1 MPVISVILALLPL
14 LGIVYIIFF
23 SGWGL
28 TVDALFTSLILAAIS
43 GIFVLNLALE
53 FLAGKSGSEA
63 GARREEA
70 AASLGGASSGATRV
84 QRGLVQSVEFF
95 ESHVGNPPKSL
106 VTLLDGSSAP
116 RLLVFE
122 GDQRNRLPAGK
133 KVEVYYR
140 PGKQAGVVLDVAYS

>member
-1 MPVISVILALLPL
+1 MILALLPV

-28 TVDALFTSLILAAIS
+28 TVDALFTSLILAAMS

-63 GARREEA
+63 GVQAGKA
-70 AASLGGASSGATRV
+70 AASLGGRSDGASRV

-95 ESHVGNPPKSL
+95 ESHVGHPPKSV
-106 VTLLDGSSAP
+106 VTLVDGSAAP
-116 RLLVFE
+116 KLLVFE

-133 KVEVYYR
+133 RVEVYYR
-140 PGKQAGVVLDVAYS
+140 PGEQAGVVLDVAYS

>member
-1 MPVISVILALLPL
+1 MPLISMILALLPL
-14 LGIVYIIFF
+14 LGIVYILFF

-28 TVDALFTSLILAAIS
+28 TVDALFTSLILAAMS
-43 GIFVLNLALE
+43 GIFVLNLGLE
-53 FLAGKSGSEA
+53 FLARKSGGGRTATS
-63 GARREEA
+63 GKA
-70 AASLGGASSGATRV
+70 ANLGGASSGGSRV

-106 VTLLDGSSAP
+106 VTLIDGSSAP
-116 RLLVFE
+116 KLLMFE

-140 PGKQAGVVLDVAYS
+140 PGQQAGVVLDVAYS

>member
-1 MPVISVILALLPL
+1 MPLISMILALLPL
-14 LGIVYIIFF
+14 LGIVYILFF

-28 TVDALFTSLILAAIS
+28 TVDALFTSLILAAMS
-43 GIFVLNLALE
+43 GIFVLNLGLE
-53 FLAGKSGSEA
+53 FLARKSG
-63 GARREEA
+63 GGRA
-70 AASLGGASSGATRV
+70 ATTGKAANLGGSSSGGSRV

-116 RLLVFE
+116 KLLMFE

-140 PGKQAGVVLDVAYS
+140 PGQQAGVVLDVAYS